1 MSPNLLEQATLL
13 MLGIAL
19 ALGLWRLLKGPHTG
33 DRIIAADTLGVI
45 TTGGLA
51 LLAALLGQAL
61 YLDVALIYGTLAFI
75 GVVALARAI
84 ERDAK

>member
-1 MSPNLLEQATLL
+1 MSPNLPEQVVLL
-13 MLGIAL
+13 LLGIAL
-19 ALGLWRLLKGPHTG
+19 ALGLWRLLRGPHTG

-45 TTGGLA
+45 TTGGLV

-61 YLDVALIYGTLAFI
+61 YLDIALIYGTLAFV

-84 ERDAK
+84 ERDAE